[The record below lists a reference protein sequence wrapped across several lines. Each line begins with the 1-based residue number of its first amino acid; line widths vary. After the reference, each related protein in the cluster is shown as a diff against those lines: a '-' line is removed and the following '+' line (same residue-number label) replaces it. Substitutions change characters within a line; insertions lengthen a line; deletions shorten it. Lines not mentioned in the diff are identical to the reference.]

1 MNKLIGLIDVD
12 GHAKKKLWGGT
23 IHPNIALGKI
33 ARWHKQQGDT
43 VEWAEQ
49 VKGPV
54 QLDLF
59 GNVEPMGNKMYDKIY
74 ASKVFNFS
82 PDFDRTKYCTREWQL
97 GGTGYDVHSVLPPE
111 IDRL

>member
-59 GNVEPMGNKMYDKIY
+59 ARSIAPVSGSWAARATTFTPCC
-74 ASKVFNFS
+74 
-82 PDFDRTKYCTREWQL
+82 RR
-97 GGTGYDVHSVLPPE
+97 
-111 IDRL
+111 R